1 MKALL
6 EALVTAIAGELDYL
20 SWVGVLDD
28 ELLPPEEPAP
38 PFVGLKD
45 GGIIPQSL
53 PSKKDVET
61 LTVHVLVYQSLLDAE
76 PGASILGAT
85 GQLGDP
91 GKGLLTIHDELKTFL
106 NDNFLSQANIH
117 WAHRDR
123 LDASRTLAND
133 EGRLIQLQRAIY
145 TYRRYV

>member
-6 EALVTAIAGELDYL
+6 DAMVTAIAGELDYL

-45 GGIIPQSL
+45 GGIVLQSL
-53 PSKKDVET
+53 PGKKDLEV
-61 LTVHVLVYQSLLDAE
+61 LTVYVIAYQSVLGAA

-85 GQLGDP
+85 EQLGDP

-106 NDNFLSQANIH
+106 NDNFLSLSNIH

-123 LDASRTLAND
+123 LDASRTLANED
-133 EGRLIQLQRAIY
+133 GRLIQLQRATY
-145 TYRRYV
+145 TYRRYG